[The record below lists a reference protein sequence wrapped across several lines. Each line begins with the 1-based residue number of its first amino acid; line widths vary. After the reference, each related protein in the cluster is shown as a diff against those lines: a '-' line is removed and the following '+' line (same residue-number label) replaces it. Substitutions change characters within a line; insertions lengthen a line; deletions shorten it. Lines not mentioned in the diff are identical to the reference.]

1 MRSSKNLD
9 GHELTADDFLS
20 ANKILFSMFSRYGDF
35 FATLSV
41 IREFEKHYGK
51 KHFIFMVPP
60 QMGPYVREFFPDA
73 SLIAVNKRN
82 PISLL
87 YAIFKLKKLDADI
100 GLNPW
105 SHGADSEFFISFA
118 KKFMFYKK
126 EMKKYKVENLYD
138 KPRLY
143 MKLMVSSWQHGQ
155 PALKSKYDN
164 IIICPESSDV
174 EKSMSK
180 ENIAYVISN
189 IKMFD
194 PTIVII
200 AATRQYFGYAKHTIA
215 DDVRRVYLKRGSKAS
230 KEFLDEVKK
239 SDLVISADSGP
250 MHLAYIL
257 HKDIIAY
264 FSKTAPEWVI
274 DDMANIYVQRDARMR
289 DKYCQ
294 YADNGMCKT
303 MECMNANFRGR
314 FLKDY
319 VYSNPSNIKRENYC
333 LVEV

>member
-1 MRSSKNLD
+1 
-9 GHELTADDFLS
+9 
-20 ANKILFSMFSRYGDF
+20 
-35 FATLSV
+35 
-41 IREFEKHYGK
+41 
-51 KHFIFMVPP
+51 
-60 QMGPYVREFFPDA
+60 
-73 SLIAVNKRN
+73 
-82 PISLL
+82 
-87 YAIFKLKKLDADI
+87 
-100 GLNPW
+100 
-105 SHGADSEFFISFA
+105 
-118 KKFMFYKK
+118 
-126 EMKKYKVENLYD
+126 
-138 KPRLY
+138 
-143 MKLMVSSWQHGQ
+143 
-155 PALKSKYDN
+155 
-164 IIICPESSDV
+164 
-174 EKSMSK
+174 
-180 ENIAYVISN
+180 
-189 IKMFD
+189 MFD